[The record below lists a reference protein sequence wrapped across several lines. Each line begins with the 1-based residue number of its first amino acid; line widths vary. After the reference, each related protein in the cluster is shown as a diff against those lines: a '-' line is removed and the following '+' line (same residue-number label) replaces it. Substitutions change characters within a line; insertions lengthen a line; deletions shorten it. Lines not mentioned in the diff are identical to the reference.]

1 MFSLEDCLK
10 WIIHP
15 LWASVFSSLKWK
27 CWARGRHGPNMLCLG
42 DKPRFGP
49 FQPCFASTH
58 NVQQNFII
66 LPNGYS
72 QFSVLQSFVWKRKCP
87 PNLVL
92 LLSSGCYS
100 KRERERDK
108 ALWKV
113 DPRGLLSRFAV
124 WFFPSSFLTNQR
136 VWLSWKWHLTVQ
148 MLIIFI
154 GHDPRTHF
162 FVCRPQ
168 NSLLVRV
175 FTWTSLGLVSP
186 YGEKGDFRKVLCD
199 GHLITAWPA
208 QGCLW

>member
-1 MFSLEDCLK
+1 MD
-10 WIIHP
+10 IHNFQSYKV
-15 LWASVFSSLKWK
+15 LCGRESVPQPWFFCFL
-27 CWARGRHGPNMLCLG
+27 LG
-42 DKPRFGP
+42 AIQK
-49 FQPCFASTH
+49 
-58 NVQQNFII
+58 
-66 LPNGYS
+66 
-72 QFSVLQSFVWKRKCP
+72 
-87 PNLVL
+87 
-92 LLSSGCYS
+92 
-100 KRERERDK
+100 ERERDK
-108 ALWKV
+108 ALRKV

-154 GHDPRTHF
+154 GHDPCTHF